1 MMWCCT
7 RARQMGS
14 YGSGF
19 RCSSIRRL
27 RHIAPSSIGSTVSRG
42 AKELANTSPPPR
54 SKFFVWLAFLDR
66 CWIFARLQHHNL
78 QNSGFCALCSQSSET
93 MEHLLVSNVYNWEH
107 WFKLL
112 QSSRKRLHKEL
123 HRVFDMFVILVS
135 SIGSAAFRGP
145 RNSPKLHRV
154 PAACFLCG

>member
-1 MMWCCT
+1 MEVVFVAVVFGGFGT
-7 RARQMGS
+7 SHHLPSAARSPGGQRNS
-14 YGSGF
+14 L
-19 RCSSIRRL
+19 ILRRL
-27 RHIAPSSIGSTVSRG
+27 
-42 AKELANTSPPPR
+42 LAAS
-54 SKFFVWLAFLDR
+54 FFVWLAFLDR

-123 HRVFDMFVILVS
+123 HRGFDMFVILVS
-135 SIGSAAFRGP
+135 SVGSAAFRGP

-154 PAACFLCG
+154 PAASFLCG